1 MPNNKINYNE
11 KPILEVKN
19 LKQHFKI
26 GIGKNKLLVRAVD
39 GVSFDVYK
47 KEVFGLVGES
57 GCGKTTTGR
66 TIIRLYKPTSGYV
79 KLNDQLIATGTGDIY
94 EKLYL
99 KKQQYKNDLL
109 KLNVEKYNR
118 SLENEKY
125 HQELEAVNHQIKV
138 IKYNHKKEIS
148 EIIEERLSFSRKRF
162 EANNEY
168 KVEKNRAK
176 FNYKVELENINSLT
190 FNSSKKEY
198 KEVYKYNT
206 KALKNKIKGVKD
218 SAALSN
224 EIKKDLIL
232 KFKSEYAEKLERIKK
247 EYDVK
252 IQENELIVISKDEAK
267 KRKNEVLTKYLSDLE
282 KIENDYLAKKQ
293 KIESEKPNFEELLH
307 KERESRKNKN
317 EKVLELFRKRLDLR
331 KKRFLSN
338 KNYILTF
345 KWFLNL
351 FSRFIETE
359 EIKKQRQEIEKEY
372 FDFVKEKKEEIK
384 KLKSINKSKEA
395 IQKAR
400 EMQMI
405 FQDPIASLNPRM
417 TVQEII
423 AEGLVVNGHK
433 NQEENKEKVIEALK
447 LVGLAPEYIS
457 RYPHEFSGGQRQR
470 IGIARALIMRP
481 KVIIADEPVSALD
494 VSIQAQVIN
503 LLSDLKEELD
513 LTIVFVAHDLSVVKF
528 FCDRIAVMYYGKI
541 VEQASSEELFKNP
554 LHPYT
559 KSLLSAIPHPD
570 PEFEKNRKRI
580 YYNPMIHDYSK
591 DLPELV
597 EIKKGHFVY
606 ANKKEIEEMKKE
618 LEKNK
623 Q

>member
-570 PEFEKNRKRI
+570 PEFEQNRKRI

>member
-148 EIIEERLSFSRKRF
+148 KIIEERLSFSRKRF